1 MADSYITALSEST
14 SAISSDL
21 LILED
26 DPGGTPDT
34 RKITVANLLKSHTG
48 GLINGKI
55 SVTVA
60 SNDLTVAIKTLAG
73 NDPSADDHVF
83 IKIGT
88 SIYTI
93 TSARSVTA
101 VDGTNW
107 AGRGGTMFAAL
118 EHDWFVYLGYN
129 ATDGVV
135 IGFSPI
141 PYARKYG
148 DFSTTS
154 TAETYCKISTITN
167 AASTDPY
174 TVIGRFAA
182 TLSAGA
188 GYTWTVPTFTPS
200 NLIQEP
206 IYETDWR
213 TWTCVPSQGYSSVP
227 TATVYQYQVRGKNCY
242 LAMREGTNGASNTTG
257 QGIYPI
263 PFTAKTIT
271 NGLWFGFAFIV
282 NNSTTDAAGYC
293 YVSSAG
299 TNINFVRSADAAYT
313 SGGVGRRVNLQSPFS
328 YPIA

>member
-1 MADSYITALSEST
+1 MAETYIKTVSGGQKTTFST
-14 SAISSDL
+14 TDAIPLDDGTTSTYILVSDL
-21 LILED
+21 Y
-26 DPGGTPDT
+26 
-34 RKITVANLLKSHTG
+34 KSN
-48 GLINGKI
+48 GLVNGKL
-55 SVTVA
+55 SVTVS
-60 SNDLTVAIKTLAG
+60 SNDLIVAVKTLAG
-73 NDPSADDHVF
+73 NDPSTSDPVF
-83 IKIGT
+83 IKLDTNIRM
-88 SIYTI
+88 I
-93 TSARSVTA
+93 TSALSVTA

-118 EHDWFVYLGYN
+118 EQDWFVYLGYN

-167 AASTDPY
+167 ASSNDPY
-174 TVIGRFAA
+174 AVVGRFAA

-213 TWTCVPSQGYSSVP
+213 TWTCTPSQGYSSAP
-227 TATVYQYQVRGKNCY
+227 TATVYQYQVRGKNCM
-242 LAMREGTNGASNTTG
+242 LSMREGTNGTSNTTAI
-257 QGIYPI
+257 GIYPI

-271 NGLWFGFAFIV
+271 NGLWFGFAYVI
-282 NNSTTDAAGYC
+282 NNSVTDAAGYC
-293 YVSSAG
+293 YVQSAG
-299 TNINFVRSADAAYT
+299 TTINFVRSAEAAYT
-313 SGGVGRRVNLQSPFS
+313 ASGGRRINLQSPFS

>member
-1 MADSYITALSEST
+1 MAETYIKTVSGGQKTTFST
-14 SAISSDL
+14 TDAIPLDDGTTSTYILVSDL
-21 LILED
+21 Y
-26 DPGGTPDT
+26 
-34 RKITVANLLKSHTG
+34 KSN
-48 GLINGKI
+48 GLVNGKL
-55 SVTVA
+55 SVTVS
-60 SNDLTVAIKTLAG
+60 SNDLIVAVKTLAG
-73 NDPSADDHVF
+73 SDPSTSDPVF
-83 IKIGT
+83 IKLDTNIRM
-88 SIYTI
+88 I
-93 TSARSVTA
+93 TSALSVTA

-118 EHDWFVYLGYN
+118 EQDWFVYLGYN

-167 AASTDPY
+167 ASSNDPY
-174 TVIGRFAA
+174 AVVGRFAA

-213 TWTCVPSQGYSSVP
+213 TWTCAPSQGYSSAP
-227 TATVYQYQVRGKNCY
+227 TATVYQYQVRGKNCM
-242 LAMREGTNGASNTTG
+242 LSMREGANGTSNTTAAAV
-257 QGIYPI
+257 YPI

-271 NGLWFGFAFIV
+271 NGLWFGFAYVV
-282 NNSTTDAAGYC
+282 NNSVTDAAGFA
-293 YVSSAG
+293 YVQSAG
-299 TNINFVRSADAAYT
+299 TTINFVRSADANYT
-313 SGGVGRRVNLQSPFS
+313 ASGGRRINLQSPFS